1 MKYSI
6 IDISSSSLSMI
17 VAEIDGA
24 KAEIVFK
31 DRVPLFLFPH
41 FDGKN
46 LSEHGLNKLTG
57 ALKEFQQKCAQ
68 FHAERCYVIS
78 TAALR
83 LIENFDEVQKTVEE
97 KLSLPV
103 NFLDGATEAY
113 CDLAANA
120 YYQTYERAVLVDLG
134 GKSIEICD
142 FSKNAKEEMAYLD
155 FGLLDL
161 NRKYVK
167 KLQPDENEAKEI
179 KKYIKG
185 RFDEAGIPKKG
196 AFSTVVLV
204 GATNCAV
211 YDVYADYA
219 KCSREEESKIIDRKT
234 FKNLTK
240 NLLVGADR
248 SSLILNNAP
257 EKLFLIGPAA
267 IVLRNL
273 FKRFDADNIVVSERG
288 VKEGYLQL
296 ILDGKESGRYYDFTS
311 DRICGGEKKRR
322 GRPKKIADTEGEQKG
337 SE

>member
-97 KLSLPV
+97 KLGLPV

-161 NRKYVK
+161 NRKFVK
-167 KLQPDENEAKEI
+167 KLQPDEN
-179 KKYIKG
+179 
-185 RFDEAGIPKKG
+185 
-196 AFSTVVLV
+196 
-204 GATNCAV
+204 
-211 YDVYADYA
+211 
-219 KCSREEESKIIDRKT
+219 
-234 FKNLTK
+234 
-240 NLLVGADR
+240 
-248 SSLILNNAP
+248 
-257 EKLFLIGPAA
+257 
-267 IVLRNL
+267 
-273 FKRFDADNIVVSERG
+273 
-288 VKEGYLQL
+288 
-296 ILDGKESGRYYDFTS
+296 
-311 DRICGGEKKRR
+311 
-322 GRPKKIADTEGEQKG
+322 
-337 SE
+337 

>member
-97 KLSLPV
+97 KLGLPV

-142 FSKNAKEEMAYLD
+142 FSKSAKEEMAYLY
-155 FGLLDL
+155 F
-161 NRKYVK
+161 
-167 KLQPDENEAKEI
+167 
-179 KKYIKG
+179 
-185 RFDEAGIPKKG
+185 
-196 AFSTVVLV
+196 
-204 GATNCAV
+204 
-211 YDVYADYA
+211 
-219 KCSREEESKIIDRKT
+219 
-234 FKNLTK
+234 
-240 NLLVGADR
+240 
-248 SSLILNNAP
+248 
-257 EKLFLIGPAA
+257 
-267 IVLRNL
+267 
-273 FKRFDADNIVVSERG
+273 
-288 VKEGYLQL
+288 
-296 ILDGKESGRYYDFTS
+296 
-311 DRICGGEKKRR
+311 
-322 GRPKKIADTEGEQKG
+322 
-337 SE
+337 